1 MVPVTSSDAD
11 GLAALAELR
20 APGAAEVHQ
29 VGVVV
34 LDLDAAVAA
43 HSQLCGCSADDWRF
57 DVFGP
62 DSVEE
67 MTVRGAPAAFS
78 MRLAFHGNAPE
89 LELIQPL
96 AGPSIYDEWLA
107 AGAGGLHHLAVAVT
121 SLERATAAMERAGF
135 VTLQAGRGFVP
146 AGRGGFAYFD
156 TAAALGYLVEAVELP

>member
-1 MVPVTSSDAD
+1 MAD

-20 APGAAEVHQ
+20 SAGTVAVHQ

-34 LDLDAAVAA
+34 ADLEAAVAA
-43 HSQLCGCSADDWRF
+43 HSRMCGCTSDDWRF
-57 DVFGP
+57 DEFGR

-67 MTVRGAPAAFS
+67 LTVRGAPAAFS
-78 MRLAFHGNAPE
+78 MRLAFHGSAPE

-96 AGPSIYDEWLA
+96 AGPSIYAEWLA

-135 VTLQAGRGFVP
+135 ATLQAGHGFAP

-156 TAAALGYLVEAVELP
+156 TAAALGYFIEAVELP